1 MAFAIAPYWI
11 DYSRMRK
18 THKVLQTWL
27 FGFLDAIAPNVD
39 SMAQISDRS
48 LSSARI
54 SLIRFS
60 ELVMKIQQIL
70 DRQGIVH
77 TDPEIMSGVPVFV
90 GTRVPLQTFFD
101 YLEGESGLA
110 EFLEDFPH
118 LKTPVLQVLEAIAK
132 AMLNQEREASANSA

>member
-1 MAFAIAPYWI
+1 MKCDRISQSPQMVVCGWCGAKYDLAISP
-11 DYSRMRK
+11 D
-18 THKVLQTWL
+18 
-27 FGFLDAIAPNVD
+27 VD
-39 SMAQISDRS
+39 SIAQISDRG
-48 LSSARI
+48 LPSARI
-54 SLIRFS
+54 SSTRFS

-77 TDPEIMSGVPVFV
+77 SDPEIMSGVPVFV

-118 LKTPVLQVLEAIAK
+118 LKTPALQVLEAIAK
-132 AMLNQEREASANSA
+132 AMLNQEREASAHSA